1 MLQRISKKYLKR
13 TYNMKEF
20 ASKRIF
26 DGYAL
31 GKLVVYQDVKKE
43 INNEFEGEEKEF
55 NRFKEARSKA
65 ILSFEKL
72 YQDTLM
78 TLGENEAQLFL
89 THKLMAE
96 DLDFEDQVKENIT
109 SSLNA
114 EKATLKASETLSS
127 MFEEMDDSYMKERA
141 KDVLEVGKK
150 IVDIL
155 TQKEEFNLLKEPS
168 ILICDDLPSS
178 ELMKLDKNLLIGL
191 VLVKGSIN
199 SHVSILTRMLE
210 IPSICAIDELK
221 VDESLNN
228 KFAIIDGLKG
238 KLIIDPTSK
247 DITKYSKIKD
257 EYLKDLEELS
267 LLRGKMTKTQ
277 DNKELKIYSNIASS
291 VEVENVIKNDA
302 EGVGLFRSEFIYL
315 DSKTYPT
322 EEEQFIHYKKV
333 VETMKDKEV
342 IIRTLDIGADK
353 KIDYFD
359 LPEEENPA
367 LGYRSIRI
375 CKDRP
380 AMFLDQLTALYRAS
394 AYGNLSIMIPM
405 IISLSEVEFV
415 KEMCGIAKNNLASRG
430 EKFNPNMKIGIM
442 IETPAAAI
450 MSDVLAQH
458 VDFFSIGTND
468 LSQYT
473 LAIDRVNP
481 LLDKTFN
488 PHHKAILRLIKLTV
502 ENGHKANIPV
512 GICGELARDEEL
524 VPFFCALGVDELSVS
539 PSYVL
544 KLRKQISTIDTSKVD
559 INKFV
564 NSSK

>member
-1 MLQRISKKYLKR
+1 
-13 TYNMKEF
+13 MKEYS
-20 ASKRIF
+20 SKRIF

-31 GKLVVYQDVKKE
+31 GKLVVYQDIKTETK
-43 INNEFEGEEKEF
+43 NEFLGEEKETE
-55 NRFKEARSKA
+55 RFIEARAKT
-65 ILSFEKL
+65 IITFEKL
-72 YQDTLM
+72 YQDTLIR
-78 TLGENEAQLFL
+78 LGEEEAQLFL

-96 DLDFEDQVKENIT
+96 DLDFEDLVKEGI
-109 SSLNA
+109 SNA
-114 EKATLKASETLSS
+114 LTAESAVKEASKQLSS
-127 MFEEMDDSYMKERA
+127 MFETMDDAYMKERA
-141 KDVLEVGKK
+141 RDVLEVGNKIIDVLTKK
-150 IVDIL
+150 EDL
-155 TQKEEFNLLKEPS
+155 TLLKEPS
-168 ILICDDLPSS
+168 IIICDDLPSS
-178 ELMKLDKNLLIGL
+178 ELMKFDKNLLIGL
-191 VLVKGSIN
+191 ILVKGSIN

-210 IPSICAIDELK
+210 IPSICAIDDFN
-221 VDESLNN
+221 VDASLNG

-247 DITKYSKIKD
+247 DITKYSKIK
-257 EYLKDLEELS
+257 ESYLNDIKELS
-267 LLRGKMTKTQ
+267 LLRGKETTTLDGK
-277 DNKELKIYSNIASS
+277 KLKIYSNIASS
-291 VEVENVIKNDA
+291 YEVDNVIKNDG
-302 EGVGLFRSEFIYL
+302 EGIGLFRSEFIYL

-322 EEEQFIHYKKV
+322 EEEQFVHYKKV
-333 VETMKDKEV
+333 VEAMKGKEV

-353 KIDYFD
+353 KVDYFE

-394 AYGNLSIMIPM
+394 AYGNLAIMIPM

-415 KEMCGIAKNNLASRG
+415 KEMCALAKNNLTSRG
-430 EKFNPNMKIGIM
+430 EKFNPDMKIGIM

-450 MSDVLAQH
+450 MSDVLAEH

-488 PHHKAILRLIKLTV
+488 PHHKAILRLIKLTI
-502 ENGHKANIPV
+502 ENGHKKNIPV
-512 GICGELARDEEL
+512 GICGELARDEKL
-524 VPFFCALGVDELSVS
+524 LPFFVSLGIDELSVS

-544 KLRKQISTIDTSKVD
+544 KLRKQISTIDTTKVD
-559 INKFV
+559 IDSFV
-564 NSSK
+564 NSTR

>member
-1 MLQRISKKYLKR
+1 
-13 TYNMKEF
+13 MKEYS
-20 ASKRIF
+20 SKRIF

-31 GKLVVYQDVKKE
+31 GKLVVYQDIKTETK
-43 INNEFEGEEKEF
+43 NEFLGEEKETE
-55 NRFKEARSKA
+55 RFIEARAKT
-65 ILSFEKL
+65 IVTFEKL
-72 YQDTLM
+72 YQDTLIR
-78 TLGENEAQLFL
+78 LGEEEAQLFL

-96 DLDFEDQVKENIT
+96 DLDFEDLVKEGISNT
-109 SSLNA
+109 LTA
-114 EKATLKASETLSS
+114 ESAVKEASKQLSS
-127 MFEEMDDSYMKERA
+127 MFETMDDAYMKERA
-141 KDVLEVGKK
+141 RDVLEVGNKIIDVLTKK
-150 IVDIL
+150 EDL
-155 TQKEEFNLLKEPS
+155 TLLKEPS
-168 ILICDDLPSS
+168 IIICDDLPSS
-178 ELMKLDKNLLIGL
+178 ELMKFDKNLLIGL
-191 VLVKGSIN
+191 ILVKGSIN

-210 IPSICAIDELK
+210 IPSICAIDDFN
-221 VDESLNN
+221 VDASLNG

-247 DITKYSKIKD
+247 DITKYSKIK
-257 EYLKDLEELS
+257 ESYLNDIKELS
-267 LLRGKMTKTQ
+267 LLRGKETTTLDGK
-277 DNKELKIYSNIASS
+277 KLKIYSNIASS
-291 VEVENVIKNDA
+291 YEVDNVIKNDG
-302 EGVGLFRSEFIYL
+302 EGIGLFRSEFIYL

-322 EEEQFIHYKKV
+322 EEEQFVHYKKV
-333 VETMKDKEV
+333 VEAMKGKEV

-353 KIDYFD
+353 KVDYFE

-394 AYGNLSIMIPM
+394 AYGNLAIMIPM

-415 KEMCGIAKNNLASRG
+415 KEMCALAKNNLTSRG
-430 EKFNPNMKIGIM
+430 EKFNPDMKIGIM

-450 MSDVLAQH
+450 MSDVLAEH

-488 PHHKAILRLIKLTV
+488 PHHKAILRLIKLTI
-502 ENGHKANIPV
+502 ENGHKKNIPV
-512 GICGELARDEEL
+512 GICGELARDEKL
-524 VPFFCALGVDELSVS
+524 LPFFVSLGIDELSVS

-544 KLRKQISTIDTSKVD
+544 KLRKQISTIDTTKVD
-559 INKFV
+559 IDSFV
-564 NSSK
+564 NSTR

>member
-1 MLQRISKKYLKR
+1 
-13 TYNMKEF
+13 MKVYS
-20 ASKRIF
+20 SKRIF

-31 GKLVVYQDVKKE
+31 GKLVVYQDIKTETK
-43 INNEFEGEEKEF
+43 NEFLGEEKETE
-55 NRFKEARSKA
+55 RFIEARAKT
-65 ILSFEKL
+65 IITFEKL
-72 YQDTLM
+72 YQDTLIR
-78 TLGENEAQLFL
+78 LGEEEAQLFL

-96 DLDFEDQVKENIT
+96 DLDFEDLVKEGISNT
-109 SSLNA
+109 LTA
-114 EKATLKASETLSS
+114 ESAVKEASKQLSS
-127 MFEEMDDSYMKERA
+127 MFETMDDAYMKERA
-141 KDVLEVGKK
+141 RDVLEVGNKIIDVLTKK
-150 IVDIL
+150 EDL
-155 TQKEEFNLLKEPS
+155 TLLKEPS
-168 ILICDDLPSS
+168 IIICDDLPSS
-178 ELMKLDKNLLIGL
+178 ELMKFDKNLLIGL
-191 VLVKGSIN
+191 ILVKGSIN

-210 IPSICAIDELK
+210 IPSICAIDDFN
-221 VDESLNN
+221 VDASLNG

-247 DITKYSKIKD
+247 DITKYSKIK
-257 EYLKDLEELS
+257 ESYLNDIKELS
-267 LLRGKMTKTQ
+267 LLRGKETTTLDGK
-277 DNKELKIYSNIASS
+277 KLKIYSNIASS
-291 VEVENVIKNDA
+291 YEVDNVIKNDG
-302 EGVGLFRSEFIYL
+302 EGIGLFRSEFIYL

-322 EEEQFIHYKKV
+322 EEEQFVHYKKV
-333 VETMKDKEV
+333 VEAMKGKEV

-353 KIDYFD
+353 KVDYFE

-394 AYGNLSIMIPM
+394 AYGNLAIMIPM

-415 KEMCGIAKNNLASRG
+415 KEMCALAKNNLTSRG
-430 EKFNPNMKIGIM
+430 EKFNPDMKIGIM

-450 MSDVLAQH
+450 MSDVLAEH

-488 PHHKAILRLIKLTV
+488 PHHKAILRLIKLTI
-502 ENGHKANIPV
+502 ENGHKKNIPV
-512 GICGELARDEEL
+512 GICGELARDEKL
-524 VPFFCALGVDELSVS
+524 LPFFVSLGIDELSVS

-544 KLRKQISTIDTSKVD
+544 KLRKQISTIDTTKVD
-559 INKFV
+559 IDSFV
-564 NSSK
+564 NSTR